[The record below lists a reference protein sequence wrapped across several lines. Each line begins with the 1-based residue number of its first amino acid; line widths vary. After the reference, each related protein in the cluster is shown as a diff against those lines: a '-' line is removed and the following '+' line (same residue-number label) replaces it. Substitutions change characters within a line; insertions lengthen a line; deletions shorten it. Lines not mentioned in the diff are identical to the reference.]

1 MPDINRMLIRLFSLW
16 NLDDTQQGVL
26 MGVVG
31 EDEYAGVLLLQ
42 IHAMLRLLYPNHPVR
57 YDWVMRSNSRLD
69 GARPID
75 IMLGAPSGIQ
85 QIRDLLKAQL
95 LR

>member
-16 NLDDTQQGVL
+16 NLDKAQQTVL
-26 MGVVG
+26 TDLVG
-31 EDEYAGVLLLQ
+31 EDEYVGVLLLQ
-42 IHAMLRLLYPNHPVR
+42 IHAMLRLMYPNHPVR

-69 GARPID
+69 GVRPID
-75 IMLGAPSGIQ
+75 IMLGGPSGIQ
-85 QIRDLLKAQL
+85 QIRDLLKTQL

>member
-1 MPDINRMLIRLFSLW
+1 MLIRLFSLW
-16 NLDDTQQGVL
+16 NLDDTQQAVL
-26 MGVVG
+26 MGLVG

-57 YDWVMRSNSRLD
+57 YDWVMRSNSHLD

-75 IMLGAPSGIQ
+75 IMLGGASGIL
-85 QIRDLLKAQL
+85 QIRDLIKIQL

>member
-16 NLDDTQQGVL
+16 NLDKAQQTVL
-26 MGVVG
+26 TDLVG
-31 EDEYAGVLLLQ
+31 EDEYVGVLLLQ
-42 IHAMLRLLYPNHPVR
+42 IHAMLRLMYPNHPVR

-69 GARPID
+69 GVRPID
-75 IMLGAPSGIQ
+75 IMLGGSSGIQ
-85 QIRDLLKAQL
+85 QIRDLLKIQL